1 MDISSLATKPQL
13 QEIKLDDEEIID
25 SYGEPITF
33 WMKDHLDLET
43 YFDFYR
49 YQQESSSDQ
58 LMNTMRKIIL
68 NAEGKQA
75 IADDCILPLDITLS
89 VMVKINDN
97 LGKSKA
103 KSSMKKV
110 GTQV

>member
-13 QEIKLDDEEIID
+13 QEIKLDDQEIID

-75 IADDCILPLDITLS
+75 IADDCILPLDIT
-89 VMVKINDN
+89 
-97 LGKSKA
+97 
-103 KSSMKKV
+103 
-110 GTQV
+110 